1 MKKNNILSAVAI
13 MFGLISCSYEYEMPD
28 YSNATTSY
36 NSKQLASG
44 IENAF
49 RDEYAKYDIETVNYV
64 IEEETAIE
72 KNVDGKTL
80 YEGEARGRA
89 NILSKSLNLTY
100 KVTLKGRSAKVGRY
114 FDVEGKYART
124 FDIDVSP
131 FRVNADIKN
140 GEVTYLPIFYN
151 ITKTSLTQM
160 IIDKVHEYNYEF
172 SDNVTFLTERDKEGK
187 ELNRFEHDPLKGM
200 IASQYDTETIDVE
213 IELYGRA
220 RTKNVDYHKK
230 VKIGTYVFRGI
241 VLSDIKFKT
250 LELTTDMQYDY
261 IEEPGLIGPYNV
273 DKSSLPIIDKAH

>member
-1 MKKNNILSAVAI
+1 